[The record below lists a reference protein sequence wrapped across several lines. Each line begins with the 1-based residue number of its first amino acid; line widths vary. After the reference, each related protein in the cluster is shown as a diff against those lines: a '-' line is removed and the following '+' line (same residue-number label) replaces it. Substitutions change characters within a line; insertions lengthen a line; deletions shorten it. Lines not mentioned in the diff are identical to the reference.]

1 MGFDSKANWV
11 EAILK
16 TDLVLALA
24 AFLRAALAPCVAA
37 YSQSRAMDRT
47 AALPMLNDC

>member
-11 EAILK
+11 EVILK
-16 TDLVLALA
+16 TDLVLGLA
-24 AFLRAALAPCVAA
+24 AFLRARPAPFVAA

-47 AALPMLNDC
+47 AVLPMLNDC

>member
-24 AFLRAALAPCVAA
+24 AFLRADAGRDTRGL
-37 YSQSRAMDRT
+37 
-47 AALPMLNDC
+47 